1 MKYLWILLLSFSLL
15 GCGSLAK
22 KPDAIISEKIIHID
36 PRALIPCSDLTTIPD
51 NDKSFETLIDSVVRN
66 AEIYLDCRNKQ
77 NTSIKLLK
85 EFANIKDKP

>member
-1 MKYLWILLLSFSLL
+1 MKYLWVLLVSIGLL
-15 GCGSLAK
+15 GCSGIPK

-36 PRALIPCSDLTTIPD
+36 PRVLIPCKDLTTIPD
-51 NDKSFETLIDSVVRN
+51 NDKSFEALIDSAVRN

-77 NTSIKLLK
+77 NDSIKLLK

>member
-1 MKYLWILLLSFSLL
+1 MKILWILLIAIGLA
-15 GCGSLAK
+15 GCATKSTI
-22 KPDAIISEKIIHID
+22 PDVIISEKVIHVD
-36 PRALIPCSDLTTIPD
+36 PRALIPCKDLTTA
-51 NDKSFETLIDSVVRN
+51 SEATFEAVLQSAIDN